1 MNECMHY
8 RGSTIDWNYEK
19 GYVKIS
25 MQKYIPA
32 LLQKLQHP
40 KPASLNML
48 HILGSSQPMANAYK
62 WQQLTNLKIIDSKG
76 VRCVQSIVGSLL
88 YQSRA
93 LDSTTMVALN
103 KLGGEQAIAIE
114 KT

>member
-40 KPASLNML
+40 KPAKPEYAT
-48 HILGSSQPMANAYK
+48 HPWVFPAYGKRIQMATVDEFKNNR
-62 WQQLTNLKIIDSKG
+62 Q
-76 VRCVQSIVGSLL
+76 
-88 YQSRA
+88 
-93 LDSTTMVALN
+93 
-103 KLGGEQAIAIE
+103 
-114 KT
+114 